1 MTILNDI
8 FESDELINAKP
19 NFGVILNI
27 YSKIVFFSSF
37 CQEYS
42 TYFYNLDN
50 MCKLFLTKIF
60 TYVFLSH

>member
-8 FESDELINAKP
+8 FESTELINTKP
-19 NFGVILNI
+19 NFCVILSI
-27 YSKIVFFSSF
+27 YSKIVFFSSKSE
-37 CQEYS
+37 EYS

-60 TYVFLSH
+60 TYVFLS

>member
-8 FESDELINAKP
+8 FESTELINTKP
-19 NFGVILNI
+19 NFSVILSI
-27 YSKIVFFSSF
+27 YSKIVFFSSKSE
-37 CQEYS
+37 EYS

-60 TYVFLSH
+60 TYVFLS